1 MSYIELINN
10 FWELDETWQFT
21 CCETRLYFYL
31 LKTANR
37 LGWVDSWTHSDAKTA
52 ANVGVSVNSFKSA
65 RNRLVQAGLILFQ
78 NGGKGQGDKCKYQI
92 RCQNLTPKHEP
103 KVIPK
108 LTPKPQPKV
117 EPKPDYTLLGTIK
130 TKTKINI
137 PPISPHSGGE
147 GVDENFSSEVKIP
160 EKEKS
165 CAKKEKESAA
175 GFEEAW
181 ALYERKGNRKTSE
194 RKWANLKNH
203 CREAAMKHIPL
214 YVASTPDKQ
223 YRKNFETYIN
233 QECWNDEIIFKTNNN
248 GRKTINSRLS
258 VGTQDYGEDTI

>member
-1 MSYIELINN
+1 MNYIELIND

-65 RNRLVQAGLILFQ
+65 RNRLVQAGLIFFQ
-78 NGGKGQGDKCKYQI
+78 NGGKGQGDKCRYQI
-92 RCQNLTPKHEP
+92 RCQNLTPKP
-103 KVIPK
+103 Q
-108 LTPKPQPKV
+108 PKPQPKH

-130 TKTKINI
+130 TKTKTNI
-137 PPISPHSGGE
+137 PPTPHPGGE
-147 GVDENFSSEVKIP
+147 GVDESFSPEVKIQ

-165 CAKKEKESAA
+165 CAKKEKESGS
-175 GFEEAW
+175 GFEEVW
-181 ALYERKGNRKTSE
+181 ALYGKKGNRKTSE

-203 CREAAMKHIPL
+203 CREAVLKHIPL
-214 YVASTPDKQ
+214 YVQSTPDKQ

-233 QECWNDEIIFKTNNN
+233 QEAWNDEIIFKTNSS
-248 GRKTINSRLS
+248 GAKKINSRIS
-258 VGTQDYGEDTI
+258 VGRQEYGESTI